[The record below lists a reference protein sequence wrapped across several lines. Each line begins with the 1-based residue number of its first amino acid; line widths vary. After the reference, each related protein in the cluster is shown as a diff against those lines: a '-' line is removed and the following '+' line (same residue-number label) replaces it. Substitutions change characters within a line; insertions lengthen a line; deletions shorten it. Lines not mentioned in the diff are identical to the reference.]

1 MIMILRCIDV
11 KGIQIPS
18 LRRNLGYGDVFEIGK
33 EIVERNRELQYF
45 IRTGSLDVK
54 EKTSSFPSKINTF
67 PTAPMYQKPL
77 TQQIVAQQATTE
89 IRPINPVNSLTN
101 PPGITVSNQP
111 APPPAPAL
119 DMNAL
124 AEMIASKINL
134 QVQASPSM
142 VVSQQMSSSNAMI
155 HPIKQEELVFI
166 PSTIVDKEQ
175 KINTPMSSEVSGS
188 DDVSSAL
195 KALKK
200 LRKGGG

>member
-18 LRRNLGYGDVFEIGK
+18 LRRNLAYGDVFEVGK

-54 EKTSSFPSKINTF
+54 EKSSSFPARVNSF
-67 PTAPMYQKPL
+67 PTAPVYQRPL
-77 TQQIVAQQATTE
+77 TQQVVAQQATTE

-101 PPGITVSNQP
+101 PPGVTVSNQ
-111 APPPAPAL
+111 PAPAL

-124 AEMIASKINL
+124 AEMIVSKINL
-134 QVQASPSM
+134 QVQTSPSM
-142 VVSQQMSSSNAMI
+142 VVSQQMSTSNAMM
-155 HPIKQEELVFI
+155 HPMKQEELVFI
-166 PSTIVDKEQ
+166 PSTIVDKDQ
-175 KINTPMSSEVSGS
+175 KINTPMSNEVSGS